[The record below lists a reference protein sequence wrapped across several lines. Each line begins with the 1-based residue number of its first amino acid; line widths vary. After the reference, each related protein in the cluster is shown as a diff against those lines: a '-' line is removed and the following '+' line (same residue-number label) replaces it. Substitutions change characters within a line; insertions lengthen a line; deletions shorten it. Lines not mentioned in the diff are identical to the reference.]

1 MSEEFTMEIARKYRN
16 EAASLPDNGMQDIGK
31 RRKLRIELQERFGLT
46 ELMALN
52 VVNGRHL
59 ADAVMI
65 QKRKQYMESM
75 EQAI

>member
-1 MSEEFTMEIARKYRN
+1 MGEEFTMEIAQKYR
-16 EAASLPDNGMQDIGK
+16 EKAESLPDNGMQDIGE

-75 EQAI
+75 KQAI

>member
-1 MSEEFTMEIARKYRN
+1 MGEEFTMEIAQKYKKKA
-16 EAASLPDNGMQDIGK
+16 ESLPNNGMQDIGE

>member
-1 MSEEFTMEIARKYRN
+1 MVEEFTLEIARKYRKKA
-16 EAASLPDNGMQDIGK
+16 ESLPDMQDIGE

-59 ADAVMI
+59 TDAVMI
-65 QKRKQYMESM
+65 HRIKEYTSGMEG
-75 EQAI
+75 

>member
-1 MSEEFTMEIARKYRN
+1 MEDDFTIEVAREYRKRA
-16 EAASLPDNGMQDIGK
+16 ERLPDNGMQDIGE